1 MKTTELPPMSE
12 ALSDVLRY
20 ELIPVVA
27 APLPASL
34 LAEIQS
40 APELPA
46 LRQFAARENE
56 LIAAQGALSSFAAK
70 ADAAAE
76 TAALRE
82 NPTPANVEKLKSLPT
97 LEART
102 AAYDE
107 QARFL
112 NNDQKRIRMEA
123 REPRASLALRVAA
136 RFLELRDE
144 AAADEAAVF
153 QKHGLPVPES
163 QVAPHYYRA
172 AQEILRDLRS
182 EFQAG
187 VGFTLQRFLR
197 GLGVDVVQSK

>member
-1 MKTTELPPMSE
+1 MKTTELPAMSE
-12 ALSDVLRY
+12 ALSDILCQD
-20 ELIPVVA
+20 LIPVVA

-34 LAEIQS
+34 RAEIKS

-46 LRQFAARENE
+46 LCQFAIRENE
-56 LIAAQGALSSFAAK
+56 LIVAQGALSSFAAK

-82 NPTPANVEKLKSLPT
+82 NPTPANVEKLKSLPP
-97 LEART
+97 LAARI

-112 NNDQKRIRMEA
+112 SADQKRIRIEA
-123 REPRASLALRVAA
+123 RELRASLALRVAA
-136 RFLELRDE
+136 RFVELRDA

-163 QVAPHYYRA
+163 QAAPHYYRA
-172 AQEILRDLRS
+172 AQEILRDLQR
-182 EFQAG
+182 EFESG
-187 VGFTLQRFLR
+187 VGFTLQRFLQ
-197 GLGVDVVQSK
+197 GLGVEVEQSM